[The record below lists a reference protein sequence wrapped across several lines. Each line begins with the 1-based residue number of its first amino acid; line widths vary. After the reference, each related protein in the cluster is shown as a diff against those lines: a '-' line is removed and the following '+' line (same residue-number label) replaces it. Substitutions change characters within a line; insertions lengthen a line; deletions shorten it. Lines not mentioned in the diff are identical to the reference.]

1 MNIARILYSVEVLGP
16 GKRVGIWVCGC
27 KRACKGCSNP
37 ELWDRKPEYEVT
49 VEEIIGLVNKICKY
63 DRDGVDDKL
72 WESA

>member
-1 MNIARILYSVEVLGP
+1 MLGS

-49 VEEIIGLVNKICKY
+49 VEEIIGLVNKIC
-63 DRDGVDDKL
+63 VKL
-72 WESA
+72 CAALVFSWVKA